1 MVSII
6 VINEE
11 FLIVIRVLL
20 EDVIMVLFVI
30 LKVYICIFEESEIYR
45 NWFLFFV
52 MNLKKLYV

>member
-30 LKVYICIFEESEIYR
+30 
-45 NWFLFFV
+45 
-52 MNLKKLYV
+52 